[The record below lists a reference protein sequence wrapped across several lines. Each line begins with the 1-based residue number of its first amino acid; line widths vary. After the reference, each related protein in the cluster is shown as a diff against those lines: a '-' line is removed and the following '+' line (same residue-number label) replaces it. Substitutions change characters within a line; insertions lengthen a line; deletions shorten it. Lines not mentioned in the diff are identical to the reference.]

1 MAQGRGFGG
10 HRDGKRTVME
20 AVSKTI
26 GRQDDLYA
34 LTQVTGAAFR
44 RFGQVVADTAVS
56 SSPSAQSYS
65 LAQGRLATQA
75 ASAAAADVLT
85 QLYAIRD
92 KIGIADGLSVPS
104 QRTDATRSSL
114 QTDITLAL
122 GGIDKTVAQATVSGV
137 NLVSQPVAAVRIQT
151 TSLGGVATV
160 TSQPLD
166 SASLGLSGLSV
177 IDQSSTE
184 TARAAVERAIQQVS
198 IRYDALSNAVQGLAY
213 DDGTTSTL
221 VRSLTGLGSS
231 TSSTGYSS
239 SAASS
244 SSATLSRGSL
254 VNIRA

>member
-1 MAQGRGFGG
+1 
-10 HRDGKRTVME
+10 ME

-26 GRQDDLYA
+26 GRQDDVYA

-44 RFGQVVADTAVS
+44 RFGQVVADSAVPTTAS
-56 SSPSAQSYS
+56 SRTYS
-65 LAQGRLATQA
+65 LAEGRLATQA
-75 ASAAAADVLT
+75 ASAAASDVLG

-92 KIGIADGLSVPS
+92 KIGIADGLGIPS
-104 QRTDATRSSL
+104 QRTDATRTSL

-137 NLVSQPVAAVRIQT
+137 NLVSQPVSAVRIQT
-151 TSLGGVATV
+151 TSLGGVSTV

-184 TARAAVERAIQQVS
+184 AARAAIDHAIQQVS
-198 IRYDALSNAVQGLAY
+198 IRYDALSSAVQGLGY
-213 DDGTTSTL
+213 DDGITSTL
-221 VRSLTGLGSS
+221 VRSLTGLGNAGSS
-231 TSSTGYSS
+231 ASYSS
-239 SAASS
+239 QATASA